1 MYHFTECDLN
11 IKSVAQLKDAYNQI
25 GCTEVI
31 TDKRVKANWVSALL
45 AHQSAQIE
53 LVAVA
58 EIKADEQVV
67 AQKELE
73 THITD
78 QAETVA
84 PEITTVE
91 ISFYDHEV
99 YALGKQIASITHD
112 PDDFQTQRWLVMV
125 GETEVHRTD
134 AWAKCHSYICWH
146 YKQGSLPAA
155 TKSRVVGGARYHL
168 EMEPSCAFELLDC
181 KLDRGDA
188 VVPDVIEIDS
198 VIDADFGSLYRIWDS
213 RTLLGTFYQS
223 ADNKW
228 VAQPTHSLLRPRC
241 NTAAS
246 ASLFIVG
253 QREEKTDL
261 EKLLDKPFDEL
272 TVYEWEQLKQHSA
285 DLQQKLE
292 LAYTNSNFGC
302 YNRAG
307 AEALGNEFLQKERR
321 RIASGELVMVCCDIA
336 GMGKLNTQIGESR
349 VNNAIAT
356 SLKEIRTWRGIFFIS
371 QLNSGDEFVF
381 IVDRVDAIDIV
392 PVAKRVLTAVQRKNS
407 RCHRLYVG
415 HSPCQH

>member
-1 MYHFTECDLN
+1 MNQVYTLEQLGSHCR
-11 IKSVAQLKDAYNQI
+11 AQLWEICRTNGLKCYPRTADCVEAIVAY
-25 GCTEVI
+25 
-31 TDKRVKANWVSALL
+31 
-45 AHQSAQIE
+45 QST
-53 LVAVA
+53 
-58 EIKADEQVV
+58 QVV
-67 AQKELE
+67 KVQVASIKIDSQAIAQAELE
-73 THITD
+73 THIEA
-78 QAETVA
+78 QAETIA
-84 PEITTVE
+84 PEITTIE

-99 YALGKQIASITHD
+99 YAQGKQIASITHD
-112 PDDFQTQRWLVMV
+112 PDDFQTQRWVAMV
-125 GETEVHRTD
+125 GETEIHRAD
-134 AWAKCHSYICWH
+134 AWAKCFEYVRWH
-146 YKQGSLPAA
+146 YKQGTLPAPLVTTA
-155 TKSRVVGGARYHL
+155 ESGVVGGARYHL
-168 EMEPSCAFELLDC
+168 EMEATVAVELTGY
-181 KLDRGDA
+181 KLVHSYA
-188 VVPDVIEIDS
+188 VTPDVIEIDS
-198 VIDADFGSLYRIWDS
+198 VIDADFGSLYRVWDS

-321 RIASGELVMVCCDIA
+321 RVASGELVMVCCDIA
-336 GMGKLNTQIGESR
+336 GMGRRNSEIGEVA

-356 SLKEIRTWRGIFFIS
+356 
-371 QLNSGDEFVF
+371 
-381 IVDRVDAIDIV
+381 
-392 PVAKRVLTAVQRKNS
+392 
-407 RCHRLYVG
+407 
-415 HSPCQH
+415 